1 MRGGCRRARRCVS
14 GRSLDVFADFGQV
27 SLHRVGILVADDG
40 EQLVELRA
48 DALDLCRRAWV
59 EENLL
64 QEVVILAQHAPGDCH
79 VALEGGAGRVLVL
92 HDGCKD
98 EGGHEGDGERVGDG
112 FVVLLEAVFEDV
124 QLQRAVEVLE
134 EDASQVVALGD
145 DDGILVAQVVEAGEG
160 GSEHGMGG
168 DVAEAAGFVELLQ
181 SGLHGGD
188 VAEDA
193 LLGQQGEHVAEGVE
207 RVLHGGGIDD
217 QLGTEVTDFVVG
229 REAVGVVDEAHP
241 SGFDVKDGCFVLEAE
256 EVGKEGA
263 HFSGSEYQYSHV
275 VGCLVVRAPAG
286 GRDAGLRR
294 PCRVS
299 REGVFSCML

>member
-1 MRGGCRRARRCVS
+1 MTGAGGCRRARRGVS
-14 GRSLDVFADFGQV
+14 GRSLDVLADFGQV

-64 QEVVILAQHAPGDCH
+64 QEVVVLAQHAPGDGH

-112 FVVLLEAVFEDV
+112 FVVLLEAVLEDV

-160 GSEHGMGG
+160 RSEHGMGG

-207 RVLHGGGIDD
+207 RVLHGGGVDD
-217 QLGTEVTDFVVG
+217 QLGAEVTDFVVG

-256 EVGKEGA
+256 
-263 HFSGSEYQYSHV
+263 
-275 VGCLVVRAPAG
+275 
-286 GRDAGLRR
+286 
-294 PCRVS
+294 
-299 REGVFSCML
+299 